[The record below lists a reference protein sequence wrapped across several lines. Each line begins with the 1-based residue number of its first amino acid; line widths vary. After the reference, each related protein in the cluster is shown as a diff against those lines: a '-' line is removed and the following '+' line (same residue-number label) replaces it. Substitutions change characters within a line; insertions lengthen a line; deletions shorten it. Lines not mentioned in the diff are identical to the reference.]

1 MSTNN
6 VEDPWSAVSPEV
18 IEDELRPLLM
28 GIRLVAELDLSL
40 RGEVYGKA
48 RSASRRLI
56 SRHRIGALRI
66 VCPSALVIFLVA
78 EGVNRYVGGT
88 FWPNVSID
96 GLGSPMD
103 RRDVGLEFLA
113 SLERL
118 GLETFEEVV
127 HREGTWR
134 YVTPILLH
142 GGIPSYCASDL
153 WVCLL
158 EEMRLGEEDAGRL
171 LARWRS
177 RRHLLEGVDK
187 PAQRFIFHG
196 GDFAVDLV
204 QRMIQLADDVA
215 ELGKAR
221 AVERGIGELAADAAL
236 PRYLAKKLLEGPRE
250 PQRRGPRVP
259 RPRVILDSY
268 GGEGPR
274 LVLPPSPHLEGKWRV
289 FGKGNNQTYKSSSY
303 DEREV
308 PLAWAPRWEVAFVSH
323 MPERLTTFAPMEKSS
338 AYVFDE
344 NGALARN
351 QTTFRGD
358 SVLVFASR
366 HVAFYKDSA
375 HKEKVPEHVELPAG
389 TGVWSAW
396 QPRRLDLSGLKKVVI
411 GGVSPSGEQFSE
423 TVAVTESTHRP
434 RLLNDHLLGVVDT
447 HGRLVF
453 GGPPRV
459 RVDLGTTSPR
469 AWKVRFRTGDNSAVA
484 NLSELRS
491 VESDE
496 DIFDLSPLFP
506 AQGVISGTIEVVGP
520 LGSDLRASVTI
531 VPGMEV
537 SMPDRTIGPDEHVVV
552 RLSANVPLS
561 SETSR
566 IDVDFPAGKY
576 TERVSVGSG
585 TTELLV
591 SVPRLVWTLRNRA
604 NRQPPLGTEPARIGL
619 DELENG
625 AIEAVLVRVGRPSAV
640 RVELQ
645 AAGCLQT
652 SEEVIATGT
661 EGRWTFP
668 VDEFRTTAAHAG
680 AARLYLKLVCGEVEA
695 TAAVIEATHEVSDI
709 MVESIAD
716 ADSGVAYCE
725 VEWSENRSFR
735 DREVR
740 LWSNHR
746 PWETPTTVPIPDMNK
761 GRCEFECNIAPGP
774 YLLEVGLMD
783 SWAEPARPIASTTN
797 VAEVMVGTDGD
808 LRGHLK
814 TLDRRDTAAALE
826 LELAGRGPICSLDDG
841 CSVGGILEELR
852 WALVVRCRYV
862 GPDCA
867 DDQVYVRLSE
877 LSLIEP
883 SHLAEIISGF
893 EDTVSGQDL
902 ARILITL
909 VQGVLDCAPAG
920 IEEPMLDRL
929 WRMSPV
935 AGAAFDTYRPGDT
948 RSAGRWRS
956 FTGWDPSMPYDQ
968 RDDYEED
975 DQLPSRAGPIQAPL
989 NIYNPDRLR
998 EFTSLLLPGEV
1009 KVLRWSGYFDAAIDF
1024 LARTYDNRAPVERWR
1039 ASYTDLA
1046 GDTDWLD
1053 PVHHSYLSKL
1063 GISDDL
1069 PNWCLLPRDLLACA
1083 FHLVGYR
1090 GDDRLAAKALWEA
1103 VEFAPE
1109 LTHRS
1114 LVIAIALHRL

>member
-1 MSTNN
+1 MLAGG
-6 VEDPWSAVSPEV
+6 VEDPWGRVSPRVLER
-18 IEDELRPLLM
+18 DLRPLLM
-28 GIRLVAELDLSL
+28 GVRLVAELDLSL
-40 RGEVYGKA
+40 RGEIYGKA
-48 RSASRRLI
+48 RSASERLI
-56 SRHRIGALRI
+56 LRRRIGSLHV

-78 EGVNRYVGGT
+78 EGVHRYVGGT
-88 FWPNVSID
+88 FWPNVSIG
-96 GLGSPMD
+96 GLRSPAD
-103 RRDVGLEFLA
+103 RGDVGLEFLA
-113 SLERL
+113 SLDKL

-134 YVTPILLH
+134 FVTPILLH
-142 GGIPSYCASDL
+142 GGIPAYCASDL

-177 RRHLLEGVDK
+177 RRHLLDGVDK

-221 AVERGIGELAADAAL
+221 AAERGVRELAANAAL
-236 PRYLAKKLLEGPRE
+236 PRYFAQKLLEGPRE
-250 PQRRGPRVP
+250 PQPRGPRAP
-259 RPRVILDSY
+259 RPRVVLDPY
-268 GGEGPR
+268 GGEGPS
-274 LVLPPSPHLEGKWRV
+274 LVLPPSPRLEGKWRV
-289 FGKGNNQTYKSSSY
+289 FGKGSNQSYKSSSH

-308 PLAWAPRWEVAFVSH
+308 PLAWAPRWDVAFVSNRS
-323 MPERLTTFAPMEKSS
+323 EQSTTFSPMERAS
-338 AYVFDE
+338 AYVFDDS
-344 NGALARN
+344 GTLARN

-366 HVAFYKDSA
+366 RVSFYKDSA
-375 HKEKVPEHVELPAG
+375 HSEKVPEHEELPAT

-411 GGVSPSGEQFSE
+411 GGASPSGEPLSE
-423 TVAVTESTHRP
+423 TVAVTESAHRP
-434 RLLNDHLLGVVDT
+434 RLLDDHVLGVVDT

-453 GGPPRV
+453 GRPPRV
-459 RVDLGTTSPR
+459 RVDLGTTSRR
-469 AWKVRFRTGDNSAVA
+469 AWMVRFRAADNSARA
-484 NLSELRS
+484 SLYELKS

-496 DIFDLSPLFP
+496 NIFDLSPLFP
-506 AQGVISGTIEVVGP
+506 TQGVTSGMIEVVGP

-561 SETSR
+561 SSETR
-566 IDVDFPAGKY
+566 ELDVDFPAGKY

-585 TTELLV
+585 TTDLLV
-591 SVPRLVWTLRNRA
+591 SVPRLVWTLRYRA
-604 NRQPPLGTEPARIGL
+604 DRQLPLGTEPARIGL

-625 AIEAVLVRVGRPSAV
+625 DIEAVLVRVGRPSTV

-645 AAGCLQT
+645 AAEYIQT
-652 SEEVIATGT
+652 SEEVIATGS

-668 VDEFRTTAAHAG
+668 VDEFRTSAAHAD

-695 TAAVIEATHEVSDI
+695 TAAVIESTHEVSDI
-709 MVESIAD
+709 GVESIVD
-716 ADSGVAYCE
+716 VDSGMAYCE
-725 VEWSENRSFR
+725 VEWRENRSFR
-735 DREVR
+735 GREIR

-746 PWETPTTVPIPDMNK
+746 PWETPTTVQIPDQNE
-761 GRCEFECNIAPGP
+761 GHCEFECDIAPGP
-774 YLLEVGLMD
+774 YLLEIGLMD
-783 SWAEPARPIASTTN
+783 SWAEPARPIASATN
-797 VAEVMVGTDGD
+797 VAEVMIGTDGD
-808 LRGHLK
+808 LRGHLRI
-814 TLDRRDTAAALE
+814 LDRRDAPAALE
-826 LELAGRGPICSLDDG
+826 LELAGHGPIRSLDDEW
-841 CSVGGILEELR
+841 SVSGILDELR
-852 WALVVRCRYV
+852 WALIVRCRHV

-867 DDQVYVRLSE
+867 DDRVYVRLGE
-877 LSLIEP
+877 LALIEP
-883 SHLAEIISGF
+883 SHLAEIISRF
-893 EDTVSGQDL
+893 EDTVSGMDL

-920 IEEPMLDRL
+920 IEEPILDRL

-948 RSAGRWRS
+948 RCAGRWRS

-989 NIYNPDRLR
+989 DICSPDRLR
-998 EFTSLLLPGEV
+998 EFTSLLVPGEV
-1009 KVLRWSGYFDAAIDF
+1009 QVLRWSGYFDAAIDF
-1024 LARTYDNRAPVERWR
+1024 LSRTYGDRIPVERWQ
-1039 ASYTDLA
+1039 ASYTGLA
-1046 GDTDWLD
+1046 DDTYWLD
-1053 PVHHSYLSKL
+1053 PVHHSYLRKL
-1063 GISDDL
+1063 AIDDL
-1069 PNWCLLPRDLLACA
+1069 QDWCLFPRDLLACA
-1083 FHLVGYR
+1083 FHLLGYR
-1090 GDDRLAAKALWEA
+1090 GDGRLAARALWDA